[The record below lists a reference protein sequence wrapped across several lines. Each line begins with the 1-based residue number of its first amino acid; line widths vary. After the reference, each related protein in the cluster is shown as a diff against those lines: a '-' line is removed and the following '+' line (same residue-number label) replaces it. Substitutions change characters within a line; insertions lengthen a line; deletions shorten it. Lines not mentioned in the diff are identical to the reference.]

1 MGHKPDSQMRI
12 DPDGKRLQIDDLIII
27 PNNLHSPP
35 EGGSALKSLAQ
46 IASRYQSGV
55 SSASG
60 MPATDGSS
68 PKKPR
73 LDDGKIPNSGSS
85 PALPSAMNLGQHR
98 ADGASPLSSS
108 ATQQQNSLF
117 SVFPGGLLPGSWPPS
132 VGIPAGS
139 KTSTNTTNSTSTKLS
154 TSASASSA
162 MNSALALAA
171 AAAAA
176 GLSNFPLSSP
186 DPTKLGSEGYSQ
198 LIQFY
203 EKHLKSAAA
212 SAAQTTATAAPATVK
227 QPSVGLNGSKKEAAG
242 QSSALSAKD
251 KDRQKV
257 SKPPP
262 DTKRPPRLMQ
272 TPCAFVQT
280 NHIYTN
286 PMAELTKAK
295 EAVLAATANAAARD
309 KLPMGAGTIETQLSR
324 AAHPTSILDLSSH
337 RRVPPKSE
345 HQPTTGLL
353 NLKKESA
360 LLAHPHSS
368 ASSINLMGLNNS
380 MKREGLMSSSSM
392 SHPLGF
398 SGSGSSPSTGSSPS
412 LLKHEMK
419 SSPFSAESL
428 LSKSSSSSNNK
439 SSYSSHLQHS
449 MSDLVKMSERSK
461 QDAAMSRLSPAAPLS
476 SLSLPRTSPAPH
488 SSSFTT
494 SHSPLSTGHDKSRNS
509 PWHTPVSQGGG
520 SQKPAIPVSPVVRES
535 EASKKESLASFQSAL
550 FGLSYPPTTT
560 STNTPMSMSLPP
572 TTFSLSPSASSLVA
586 AQQSFAA
593 AAAANPYL
601 ALMSMGSGLPQVSSS
616 SQMSAA
622 MSKSLASSF
631 SPHLMD
637 PATSAYYA
645 ALYSQQMY
653 GLSPYFGAPGSS
665 LRPSS
670 MTAPS
675 SSSGSSQ
682 AAATVAMAAAA
693 AGLDPLQASALQA
706 MLSRGSGSAPSPTNP
721 YAGFPG
727 GIPGFPGYP
736 SFPPQSGR
744 KDS

>member
-1 MGHKPDSQMRI
+1 M
-12 DPDGKRLQIDDLIII
+12 
-27 PNNLHSPP
+27 
-35 EGGSALKSLAQ
+35 
-46 IASRYQSGV
+46 
-55 SSASG
+55 SSA
-60 MPATDGSS
+60 
-68 PKKPR
+68 
-73 LDDGKIPNSGSS
+73 
-85 PALPSAMNLGQHR
+85 
-98 ADGASPLSSS
+98 

-117 SVFPGGLLPGSWPPS
+117 SVFPSGLLPGSWPPS
-132 VGIPAGS
+132 SGNPAGS

-176 GLSNFPLSSP
+176 GLSNFPLSTP
-186 DPTKLGSEGYSQ
+186 DPSKLGPEGYSQ

-203 EKHLKSAAA
+203 EKHLKSAAV
-212 SAAQTTATAAPATVK
+212 SAAQTTASAAPATVK
-227 QPSVGLNGSKKEAAG
+227 QPTLGLNGSKKEATGG

-309 KLPMGAGTIETQLSR
+309 KLPMGAGTIESQLSR
-324 AAHPTSILDLSSH
+324 AAHATSILDLSSH

-345 HQPTTGLL
+345 HHSTVTTGLL

-368 ASSINLMGLNNS
+368 ASSINLMGLNT

-398 SGSGSSPSTGSSPS
+398 TGSASSPSTGSSPS

-428 LSKSSSSSNNK
+428 LSKTTSSSNNK
-439 SSYSSHLQHS
+439 SSSSSYSSHLQHS
-449 MSDLVKMSERSK
+449 MSDLVKMSAERSK
-461 QDAAMSRLSPAAPLS
+461 QDAAMSRLSPAAPHS
-476 SLSLPRTSPAPH
+476 SMSLPRTSPAPL
-488 SSSFTT
+488 SSPFTT

-520 SQKPAIPVSPVVRES
+520 SQKPAIPVSPVVRDS
-535 EASKKESLASFQSAL
+535 EASKKDSLASFQSAL

-560 STNTPMSMSLPP
+560 STSTPMSMSLPP

-670 MTAPS
+670 LTAPS

-682 AAATVAMAAAA
+682 AAATAMAAAAA

-706 MLSRGSGSAPSPTNP
+706 MLNRSSGSAPSPTNP